1 MSDESDNGNDT
12 DYETAEVEVVAFV
25 ILVVSVVIGYCYD
38 TYPIFHT
45 IERFCPHASA
55 NMLFGIIFG
64 AIVSAIRDLNEVFA
78 FDPELFFTYI
88 LPPIIFSAGYNLP
101 KDFFFHNFGSIMTF
115 AFVGTTIS
123 SFFIGG
129 LIFGLSESSL
139 DLDFTK
145 SMMLESLISAVD
157 PVAVILVLRTLNI
170 DEQLKIIL
178 FGESVLNDAAAV
190 VINRVFVSIESDER
204 EATNALS
211 LAVLE
216 ISGIAVKL

>member
-1 MSDESDNGNDT
+1 
-12 DYETAEVEVVAFV
+12 
-25 ILVVSVVIGYCYD
+25 
-38 TYPIFHT
+38 
-45 IERFCPHASA
+45 
-55 NMLFGIIFG
+55 
-64 AIVSAIRDLNEVFA
+64 
-78 FDPELFFTYI
+78 
-88 LPPIIFSAGYNLP
+88 
-101 KDFFFHNFGSIMTF
+101 MTF
-115 AFVGTTIS
+115 AFVSTTIS

-178 FGESVLNDAAAV
+178 FGESV

-211 LAVLE
+211 LAVQW
-216 ISGIAVKL
+216 I

>member
-1 MSDESDNGNDT
+1 
-12 DYETAEVEVVAFV
+12 
-25 ILVVSVVIGYCYD
+25 
-38 TYPIFHT
+38 
-45 IERFCPHASA
+45 
-55 NMLFGIIFG
+55 
-64 AIVSAIRDLNEVFA
+64 
-78 FDPELFFTYI
+78 
-88 LPPIIFSAGYNLP
+88 
-101 KDFFFHNFGSIMTF
+101 MTF

-178 FGESVLNDAAAV
+178 FGESVLNNAAV
-190 VINRVFVSIESDER
+190 VINRVFVSIESDKR
-204 EATNALS
+204 EVTNALS

-216 ISGIAVKL
+216 ISGIIVKLE